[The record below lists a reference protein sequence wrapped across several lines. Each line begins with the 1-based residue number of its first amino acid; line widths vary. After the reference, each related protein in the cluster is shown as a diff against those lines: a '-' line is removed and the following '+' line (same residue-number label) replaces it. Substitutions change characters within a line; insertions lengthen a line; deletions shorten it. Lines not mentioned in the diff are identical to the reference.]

1 MSRGGYNEEKMG
13 IEGADNGEAGSV
25 DDGES
30 LGSSR
35 ASGTGAR
42 KRRAPG
48 ARMARGRCVSVT
60 RIGTGENKRGNTSAI
75 EEETDD
81 RGTGD
86 R

>member
-13 IEGADNGEAGSV
+13 IGGADNGEAGSV

-48 ARMARGRCVSVT
+48 ARMARRRCVSVT
-60 RIGTGENKRGNTSAI
+60 RIGTDENKQEHIGAI
-75 EEETDD
+75 REDMDD
-81 RGTGD
+81 RGTGN
-86 R
+86 